1 MHSSARRLAQFLCL
15 LLAIASRS
23 ATANKIDSL
32 QLYGYYNAQMHNTK
46 KFDIVRPDS
55 TSDLVVRR
63 GQNVYLAVRLAQPLD
78 PSLSQLFLRIM

>member
-1 MHSSARRLAQFLCL
+1 MQSLARQLAHFLCL
-15 LLAIASRS
+15 LLAIASHCVL
-23 ATANKIDSL
+23 ANKIESL

-46 KFDIVRPDS
+46 KFDVVKPDS

-78 PSLSQLFLRIM
+78 PSVSQLFIRVM